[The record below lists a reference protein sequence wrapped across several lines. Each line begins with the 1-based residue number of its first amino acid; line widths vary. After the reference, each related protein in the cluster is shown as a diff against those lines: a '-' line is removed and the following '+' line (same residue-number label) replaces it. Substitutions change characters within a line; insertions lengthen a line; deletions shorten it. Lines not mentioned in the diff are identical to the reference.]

1 MSQAILEVQGLD
13 SRYGRVPALTDV
25 SLEVRPGELVAIVG
39 ANGAGK
45 TTLMRSISG
54 VQPAST
60 RVLRF
65 DGVDITRASARKRVQ
80 MGIVQV
86 PEGRQLFPALSV
98 EDNLLLGTFAR
109 GTRQRLDEICGMFP
123 ILVQKRHDP
132 AGTLSGGQQQMLALG
147 RALMTQPK
155 LLLLD
160 EPSMGLAPRLV
171 AEVFQHV
178 AALKA
183 SGTTIVLA
191 DQNAR
196 AALAIA
202 DRGYVMETGSIIFD
216 GPANQLLHDEKVRQ
230 AYLGM

>member
-86 PEGRQLFPALSV
+86 PEGRQLFPALAVLHLHVSFS
-98 EDNLLLGTFAR
+98 EATEEAEAL
-109 GTRQRLDEICGMFP
+109 RL
-123 ILVQKRHDP
+123 
-132 AGTLSGGQQQMLALG
+132 
-147 RALMTQPK
+147 
-155 LLLLD
+155 
-160 EPSMGLAPRLV
+160 
-171 AEVFQHV
+171 
-178 AALKA
+178 
-183 SGTTIVLA
+183 
-191 DQNAR
+191 
-196 AALAIA
+196 
-202 DRGYVMETGSIIFD
+202 
-216 GPANQLLHDEKVRQ
+216 
-230 AYLGM
+230 